1 MIQVVAPDG
10 TLTIVTYWDAQGVM
24 TVQGLMD
31 NTDVIDPDAGSVMM
45 ASPSSR
51 GTATFTI
58 QGASLTLGRH
68 ILELEASLSGTPTTL
83 TVFVYSAEPPTDLVV
98 HDLVDGQAVYRFG
111 DMQIYLTA
119 SLTAGSDLEVEWFIG
134 DDLFVYQQYD
144 QADTSVTIAQQW
156 PFDTLLPVTLIVFNQ
171 QTTIATQFEL
181 HIVWALNTL
190 GVSPTSEISALPG
203 DLITLTLTFYDGV
216 RTPMA
221 PILMTVTWDTD
232 TAVNYTLGPISGGYF
247 IDFSHTYTTQ
257 GDRSISVVLRT
268 PVDSVGYTR
277 PARIWEEVN
286 VELLTSTSF
295 TVTRDVITL
304 TFVSNSSHGFQYEI
318 DYGEGTLTNNRSA
331 MFEAYAAPSPPLTI
345 SYTSNGIYTVHL
357 RAFNDKYSCE
367 SSKTITVQTVITAD
381 DMVLSPNPAVVA
393 FPDGDVQLTLDV
405 TSSSVEGDVDC
416 SWDFGDASG
425 TTLPAQKLYL
435 PTDFPVET
443 PFQYSGPGNFT
454 VTLLCAN
461 NVSSFNLTSEV
472 IVKDWEITDFDLVLD
487 STQAMNGMVVTEIT
501 PFNLTLM
508 DIMNPPSGLTAT
520 FTYGDGSPPETLNVN
535 SWEFNHM
542 YPTRGVYSGS
552 LLLEH
557 AVKGST
563 TLDFIMRLGIF
574 QPSVGSLG
582 GLVETHIF
590 DFVVNVPD
598 GFSGTAT
605 VDFGDG
611 NSATVPDITAG
622 NDLIY
627 RHSYA
632 AVGFYNAHM
641 TGTWLTETEAVDFE
655 DTIEVDGSVSDLLI
669 TLSPEN
675 ILFPPGETEATVLL
689 NRAVH
694 RLMFAECHVDF
705 NEELDPAPRN
715 WSGPM
720 EPGDSFTIPFAYL
733 TLGSKAVSL
742 NCSNKFSEFST
753 VVYALAYNPC
763 FSDDP
768 IFDRQYGQWHSPIE
782 DGVFLRDRED
792 LVQPEVDY
800 LMKRRGELEPG
811 LYKLTLNISFGP
823 EHDNIWLQESTFV
836 QIVRAPLVAEISG
849 GNIRDAGTDLDLI
862 DARSLSY
869 DPVTGIDDK
878 EGLQFIWKCKQF
890 ATNSLAEL
898 LPFTSQRNYSDMGT
912 CDDISTEELPG
923 QRRLSLDSSVAAV
936 GILFQMVCLTCG
948 EADMLDSQYEWA
960 LSILND
966 NDTFEDVPNV
976 HAIMLESGDM
986 MTQRF
991 TLRCSGW
998 IDEGFI
1004 DPTNNASTTTPPPVS
1019 LYYKYM
1025 LRKNGIIVPIA
1036 EGGESNMPRTQLP
1049 LIPGQIGSDY
1059 EMVARIYDPLQ
1070 DYTEVVQPVNLF
1082 VVHNSSTEFSEV
1094 LNFWGGQAYYTDHS
1108 STITKQLRGLTT
1120 ASALLSTYNGS
1131 HVVSQNW
1138 TKLWHD
1144 LNNPVTSMEKT
1155 NLTKMTEAFTKMVER
1170 RDEESANLTGLGI
1183 TALGEGMATIL
1194 FNSAI
1199 TDTEAVIASADI
1211 ADKGTEAMRKIFS
1224 TRPYPIGA
1232 KLSEAV
1238 FSMTGLVDRVLDSS
1252 LPTYDLS
1259 LGTDVIFNSSD
1270 IGEDDRAF
1278 LLERIKKSAAVK
1290 ENRRIETTK
1299 TVMPKLEKTLD
1310 TMFDSLLTTAVLGQ
1324 PTVTVDRGN
1333 IGLAAAKLTG
1343 RSLAAKHFIARN
1355 FDLSLDTVDEDGE
1368 ESDEDATVEVK
1379 ATVFERNPF
1388 AWSSDGSSYD
1398 ITSPVVKLDLKDK
1411 NGHRKLRN
1419 ITMRIKR
1426 NAAARTRTKRS
1437 AQTPGGIPN
1446 METYSTNDT
1455 RAGDDQL
1462 IYHRLS
1468 VQSTSSAVV
1477 TYFKPPA
1484 HLTTVVAYYRQGRP
1498 PTLDRHDARVEGER
1512 DVSRKRRAAP
1522 DVTTGATDTDVS
1534 STDGEPYKF
1543 YVPAGSLRPGEAFV
1557 GIYLPELGNET
1568 VEYEYMTFT
1577 DSCRVWNEEEEIWDS
1592 SSCTVSAF
1600 STAEETVCICGDP
1613 PSMTFGSGFFV
1624 APTTI
1629 DFDLVFLKFDPTN
1642 ASVYGTLI
1650 GLFLVW
1656 ILALLWARRK
1666 DRQDKNRWLVG
1677 YLKDNLVDDSYFYLL
1692 TVHTG
1697 LRRGA
1702 GTRSNVKFIIT
1713 GERGDSGVRALSDGK
1728 RYLETGSVMTY
1739 IMATTE
1745 SLGDLRYVRVWHD
1758 DSGPGEEASWFLGKF
1773 IVEDLQ
1779 SAERFM
1785 FVCDRWLAIDK
1796 EDGLVDRI
1804 LPIAGKDDVMTFDK
1818 LFSEHARVGVTDSH
1832 LWLSCFLRPDRSTF
1846 TRLQRVSC
1854 CMGLLLLTMI
1864 TSAMFYQP
1872 EDSETGESPNKMGTE
1887 IEIGIMR
1894 FSMTTLWTSTVSIV
1908 ITTIPT
1914 LLFVLLFR
1922 SKTITDKKKRDEM
1935 DKNTSDL
1942 LDTVLMEN
1950 PLPHFVTYITWV
1962 LLLLTMV
1969 ACSFFLLLY
1978 SMQWGKATSEEWIGS
1993 FFLSFMESIFVLD
2006 PIKVMLVA
2014 CLLAFCARNPHA
2026 ATKHQFVDMKR
2037 VQVEAETFG
2046 AEEMDPTAVPPDPVP
2061 KSVLEA
2067 ARERRHQEQLA
2078 QQVFF
2083 ELLLYSFFV
2092 LCIFSVSYGNR
2103 DYRTYMTNTHLENI
2117 LYSASGTAP
2126 VPFETIGKRED
2137 VMEWLDKTLLTTLFP
2152 WTNLIGQELDWK
2164 RRLFASDFVSFR
2176 VGPVRVRQLRMP
2188 SLGYPKVTRMYPEL
2202 KDDKVPFPPYNMVD
2216 EDKESY
2222 CLGWKPRPCSDTE
2235 LSSKLSGPAWSH
2247 TPMKNVTDMPVWGT
2261 FALYSAGGYAVD
2273 FAVNRDIV
2281 ANTIQELT
2289 ENQWLDLQTRA
2300 VFVEF
2305 CLYNANIN
2313 LFTFVRLAA
2322 EFPEVGSAVVW
2333 RDIKTLRIYNH
2344 LGPLGAYMFICE
2356 LISVIVV
2363 IVFTVKVV
2371 ISLKK
2376 MKCKFFRDFWKVL
2389 DLGVVLFAYVA
2400 LAFYIVKT
2408 LAVDETMELWR
2419 LDPKVY
2425 IDFYLTVLWDD
2436 IYGFILAGLVFVVT
2450 IRLLRVLGY
2459 NKRIT
2464 MIGTV
2469 LAKSGVD
2476 LLGFSVVFM
2485 VIIMAYV
2492 SAGVTFFAGSM
2503 YEFRTV
2509 WDSFFTLYLVLLGKN
2524 VLGRFIQEASLFAQ
2538 AYFISLTV
2546 LVILILYT
2554 MFQAILCNTT
2564 VLVRSD
2570 ILKVPPPYG
2579 LADILHKFYRAA
2591 LADWIP
2597 SWLVR
2602 SNQAAVKPTEPVAE
2616 ATRPGG
2622 FSAAN
2627 LPPVHQDDNRTQP
2640 HRVLAAIFDHF
2651 NKTFDTKMRERK
2663 KPKRE
2668 KKAWEGFSSLKT
2680 QSCESLV

>member
-1 MIQVVAPDG
+1 AHSQSFLSECRGMATTIEGDSIGTFAGSLLAGPSAGTPRQETADYGFSLAPGEGMIQVVAPDG

-768 IFDRQYGQWHSPIE
+768 IFDRQYGQWHSPMYVLNSVDLLLVTRTVILCPTSVPDFHWWLHEYSE

-936 GILFQMVCLTCG
+936 GILFQVALAKDAAVSEPATLFLQFSRTSLTVEMRCVVNCDVKTAVTSPFVLQMVCLTCG

-976 HAIMLESGDM
+976 HAIMLESGYDNGQATTIAENSLEPCQRYRLQGRMTSVASGFSGTAVREFVTNCPPWGGTCDIDPREGDM

-1120 ASALLSTYNGS
+1120 ASALLSTYDIPDDRSELEKAADGNAENGS

-1199 TDTEAVIASADI
+1199 TDTEAVNVTVQYPHGTTDEWTHFLTHSFVHNNTTQRMLQIASADI

-1522 DVTTGATDTDVS
+1522 DVTTGATALWH
-1534 STDGEPYKF
+1534 P
-1543 YVPAGSLRPGEAFV
+1543 SLLRQVTRVACICYRYRRIVHGRRAVQVLCTRWIFAAWR
-1557 GIYLPELGNET
+1557 GIRWHIPSG
-1568 VEYEYMTFT
+1568 
-1577 DSCRVWNEEEEIWDS
+1577 CRVWNEEEEIWDS

-1666 DRQDKNRWLVG
+1666 DRQDKNR
-1677 YLKDNLVDDSYFYLL
+1677 
-1692 TVHTG
+1692 
-1697 LRRGA
+1697 
-1702 GTRSNVKFIIT
+1702 FIIT

-1922 SKTITDKKKRDEM
+1922 FSRPRRGPRAQTQQHRREGLIRMTHASKTITDKKKRDEM

-2103 DYRTYMTNTHLENI
+2103 DDRTYMTNTHLENI

-2273 FAVNRDIV
+2273 FAVN
-2281 ANTIQELT
+2281 
-2289 ENQWLDLQTRA
+2289 
-2300 VFVEF
+2300 
-2305 CLYNANIN
+2305 
-2313 LFTFVRLAA
+2313 
-2322 EFPEVGSAVVW
+2322 
-2333 RDIKTLRIYNH
+2333 
-2344 LGPLGAYMFICE
+2344 
-2356 LISVIVV
+2356 
-2363 IVFTVKVV
+2363 
-2371 ISLKK
+2371 
-2376 MKCKFFRDFWKVL
+2376 
-2389 DLGVVLFAYVA
+2389 
-2400 LAFYIVKT
+2400 
-2408 LAVDETMELWR
+2408 
-2419 LDPKVY
+2419 
-2425 IDFYLTVLWDD
+2425 
-2436 IYGFILAGLVFVVT
+2436 
-2450 IRLLRVLGY
+2450 
-2459 NKRIT
+2459 
-2464 MIGTV
+2464 
-2469 LAKSGVD
+2469 
-2476 LLGFSVVFM
+2476 
-2485 VIIMAYV
+2485 
-2492 SAGVTFFAGSM
+2492 
-2503 YEFRTV
+2503 
-2509 WDSFFTLYLVLLGKN
+2509 
-2524 VLGRFIQEASLFAQ
+2524 
-2538 AYFISLTV
+2538 
-2546 LVILILYT
+2546 
-2554 MFQAILCNTT
+2554 
-2564 VLVRSD
+2564 
-2570 ILKVPPPYG
+2570 
-2579 LADILHKFYRAA
+2579 
-2591 LADWIP
+2591 
-2597 SWLVR
+2597 
-2602 SNQAAVKPTEPVAE
+2602 
-2616 ATRPGG
+2616 
-2622 FSAAN
+2622 
-2627 LPPVHQDDNRTQP
+2627 
-2640 HRVLAAIFDHF
+2640 
-2651 NKTFDTKMRERK
+2651 
-2663 KPKRE
+2663 
-2668 KKAWEGFSSLKT
+2668 
-2680 QSCESLV
+2680 